1 MKISKILYA
10 SVALFAVIS
19 CSKSSNSSSEGF
31 VNFAISSNETV
42 ADATKSHV
50 SDYTT
55 LPVASDFSIIIK
67 DETQQV
73 MFDGKISAW
82 DPTSALL
89 KEGKYSVTA
98 FCGDIET
105 EGFDKPYF
113 EGTVPFEIKGGET
126 TTVSIPVKLNN
137 TVVKVSCT
145 QNFRNYYKNY
155 SFKLTRNGSDIV
167 AFAKDETRAAFVDGY
182 KFTLEGVLESE
193 TKTYNFSKEYN
204 NLEVA
209 TAYTFVFDVTNTGSA
224 SITISFNQNVET
236 VDLGDYELN
245 D

>member
-19 CSKSSNSSSEGF
+19 CSKSSNSSEGF
-31 VNFAISSNETV
+31 VNFAISSNETA
-42 ADATKSHV
+42 ADVTKSHV

>member
-10 SVALFAVIS
+10 SAALIAMAS
-19 CSKSSNSSSEGF
+19 CTKSNNAGEGL

-42 ADATKSHV
+42 TDVPRSHV

-55 LPVASDFSIIIK
+55 LPAAGDFSISVK
-67 DETQQV
+67 DEAQQV
-73 MFDGKISAW
+73 MFDGKITDW
-82 DPTSALL
+82 DPASGLL
-89 KEGKYSVTA
+89 KEGTYSVTA
-98 FCGDIET
+98 SCGDIET

-113 EGTVPFEIKGGET
+113 TGSVPFTIKGGET
-126 TTVSIPVKLNN
+126 TTVTIPVSLNN
-137 TVVKVSCT
+137 TVVKINCT

-155 SFKLTRNGSDIV
+155 TFKLTRNGSDIV
-167 AFAKDETRAAFVDGY
+167 SFAKDETRAAFVDGY

-193 TKTYNFSKEYN
+193 TKTYTFSKEYTS
-204 NLEVA
+204 LEVA
-209 TAYTFVFDVTNTGSA
+209 TAYTFVFDVNNIGSS
-224 SITISFNQNVET
+224 SITISFNDNVET

>member
-10 SVALFAVIS
+10 SVALLAVVS
-19 CSKSSNSSSEGF
+19 CSKNSSSSEGL

-42 ADATKSHV
+42 TDVTKSHV

-55 LPVASDFSIIIK
+55 LPAASAFSISIK
-67 DETQQV
+67 DEAQQV
-73 MFDGKISAW
+73 MFDGKITDW
-82 DPTSALL
+82 DPASGLL
-89 KEGKYSVTA
+89 KEGTYSVTA
-98 FCGDIET
+98 SCGDIET

-113 EGTVPFEIKGGET
+113 AGSVPFSIVGGEVT
-126 TTVSIPVKLNN
+126 NVTIPVTLNN
-137 TVVKVSCT
+137 TVVKVNCT

-155 SFKLTRNGSDIV
+155 SFKITRNGADIV
-167 AFAKDETRAAFVDGY
+167 AFAKDDTRAAFVDGY

-193 TKTYNFSKEYN
+193 TKTYNFSKEYS
-204 NLEVA
+204 NLDAA
-209 TAYTFVFDVTNTGSA
+209 TAYTFVFDVTNTGAA

-236 VDLGDYELN
+236 IDLGDYELN